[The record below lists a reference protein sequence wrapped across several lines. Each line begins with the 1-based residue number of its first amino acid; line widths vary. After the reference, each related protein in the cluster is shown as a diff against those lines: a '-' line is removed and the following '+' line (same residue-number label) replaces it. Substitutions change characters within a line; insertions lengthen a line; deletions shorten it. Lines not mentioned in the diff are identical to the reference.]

1 MLDYSIDG
9 LQMLPDAVSLPSN
22 IATPPAADL
31 LAGVGGG
38 PWFCLFLGGVLENGA
53 RKVGSASVLPSSGF
67 EKALLPKSVELP
79 RFFDDEGDLP
89 LKISNPEEELSPNT
103 DPSACSSFLNSG
115 ASLKKLSPPPG
126 CLESSPPELLKKLAM
141 VLQSETSRGGLSL
154 FFLTMRFSVRSFSIF
169 NDAFF
174 NVIF

>member
-1 MLDYSIDG
+1 MLENSIDG

-22 IATPPAADL
+22 IATPAAAW
-31 LAGVGGG
+31 LAGAGGG

-53 RKVGSASVLPSSGF
+53 RKVGSASVLPSSGL

-154 FFLTMRFSVRSFSIF
+154 FFF
-169 NDAFF
+169 NDA
-174 NVIF
+174 IFCPMFQFLMMRF